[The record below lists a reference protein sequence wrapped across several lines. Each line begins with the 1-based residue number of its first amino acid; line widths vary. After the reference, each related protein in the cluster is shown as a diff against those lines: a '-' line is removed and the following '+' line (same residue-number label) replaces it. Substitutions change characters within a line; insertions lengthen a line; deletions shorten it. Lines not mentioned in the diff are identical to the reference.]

1 MMKHRPKINSVIVY
15 ASSCQRLAPHL
26 PNSGIIHPSRLK
38 IHITVYTFI
47 SFHPACFCHGSTRS
61 PVEPPSWST
70 VLSTRSAYR
79 SRAAK
84 TSPEWPAAQT
94 TRQSVSSGSGHLCVS
109 EDWIFFFGW
118 IPSKL
123 GLLEVVSAISNPAK
137 SSLSCSVWSKGDG
150 SQKLSKVLCTLE

>member
-109 EDWIFFFGW
+109 EDWIFFLVGYLQN
-118 IPSKL
+118 L
-123 GLLEVVSAISNPAK
+123 GCSRWFLQSATRLKAP
-137 SSLSCSVWSKGDG
+137 
-150 SQKLSKVLCTLE
+150 